1 MESTLAQYP
10 EILDP
15 EILTAVVGK
24 VQIEPGLLI
33 YPAVGLLIAL
43 WIYAIWQREKKRT
56 AALKNL
62 AAELH
67 LQFFPT
73 GDASLVE
80 ALDKFHLFSQGY
92 SKKIRNMLH
101 GENQNT
107 ELAIFDY
114 RYTTGS
120 GKNSTTSK
128 QTVIYFRSPTLD
140 LPHFAVRPE
149 GIFHKIG
156 GALGYQDID
165 FQAHPQF
172 SQMYLLRG
180 DDEPGI
186 RKLFDEERIA
196 FFENHPKISVEGA
209 DNQLIFYRHRKRS
222 RPEEVRQFMDEGFR
236 VFKLFGESTGA

>member
-1 MESTLAQYP
+1 MENIVTRYP
-10 EILDP
+10 EILA
-15 EILTAVVGK
+15 AVVGK
-24 VQIEPGLLI
+24 VQIAPGLLI

-43 WIYAIWQREKKRT
+43 GIYAIWQREKKRT

-92 SKKIRNMLH
+92 SKKFRNMLH

-114 RYTTGS
+114 RYNIGDE
-120 GKNSTTSK
+120 NSTTYK

-196 FFENHPKISVEGA
+196 FFESHPKISVEGA